1 MHAHKLFSLFTAVAL
16 TASASLAFATD
27 VSDLPDG
34 TDIKGSADHAL
45 IQRFEGSSIRYYEK
59 KAYAEMVVGVGS
71 ALEGKPKTLMVEGPR
86 TTIAYV
92 MPRDASP
99 LEAMRAYKAEIDKLG
114 DVTVLF
120 EGTNLDGRH
129 ELDSGVNQFMEAIY
143 GDIPGASRW
152 MSWNSEYRYGAYQ
165 VKQDGGEFTLT
176 VYVGMNATAGG
187 VDGYTIPP
195 GRVGVRIDIV
205 EPKAMAARMVTVKS
219 EAMSTEIRKN
229 GSVSLYGILFDT
241 NKADLKPDSA
251 AALVEIG
258 KLMAGDSTLK
268 LLVVGHTDAVGAFE
282 PNRELSQRRAT
293 AVVSALVAQYGVPA
307 ARLSSFGASF
317 AAPVASN
324 ADEAGR
330 SKNRRVEL
338 VAY

>member
-120 EGTNLDGRH
+120 EGTNSDGR
-129 ELDSGVNQFMEAIY
+129 LNSTA
-143 GDIPGASRW
+143 ASIS
-152 MSWNSEYRYGAYQ
+152 SWR
-165 VKQDGGEFTLT
+165 
-176 VYVGMNATAGG
+176 
-187 VDGYTIPP
+187 P
-195 GRVGVRIDIV
+195 
-205 EPKAMAARMVTVKS
+205 
-219 EAMSTEIRKN
+219 
-229 GSVSLYGILFDT
+229 
-241 NKADLKPDSA
+241 SA
-251 AALVEIG
+251 ATFLAPR
-258 KLMAGDSTLK
+258 AG
-268 LLVVGHTDAVGAFE
+268 
-282 PNRELSQRRAT
+282 
-293 AVVSALVAQYGVPA
+293 
-307 ARLSSFGASF
+307 
-317 AAPVASN
+317 
-324 ADEAGR
+324 
-330 SKNRRVEL
+330 
-338 VAY
+338 